1 MTIKIALL
9 QSRSFPSKEESMAE
23 HERLIAEAARN
34 GANIICTQE
43 LCFTPYFCRT
53 EDPDNFDLA
62 ETIPGPTT
70 ERFSALAAKYG
81 VVLILSLFEFRA
93 PFAHRLEVGPEFVE
107 EREFRVAV
115 AVAAGAVL
123 RFHLLELLRRGGG
136 LDRGDIDPGDED
148 LADLG
153 VIESDG
159 GLDQP
164 ALALLQDASV
174 LDLVDHDLELVLG
187 HGRLGCPGPP
197 ADGVG
202 ELGEAP

>member
-81 VVLILSLFEFRA
+81 VVLILPRA
-93 PFAHRLEVGPEFVE
+93 GHLSQHGGDSGCGRAVSREIPEN
-107 EREFRVAV
+107 AYS
-115 AVAAGAVL
+115 
-123 RFHLLELLRRGGG
+123 
-136 LDRGDIDPGDED
+136 PGSR
-148 LADLG
+148 
-153 VIESDG
+153 I
-159 GLDQP
+159 
-164 ALALLQDASV
+164 
-174 LDLVDHDLELVLG
+174 
-187 HGRLGCPGPP
+187 
-197 ADGVG
+197 
-202 ELGEAP
+202 